1 LTGPRASRA
10 RSGEFALV
18 AREDRRVE
26 SQISLTPLPA
36 STGAAWCM
44 IATDVTEHAAKLAA
58 IVESSGDAI
67 PA

>member
-1 LTGPRASRA
+1 
-10 RSGEFALV
+10 
-18 AREDRRVE
+18 
-26 SQISLTPLPA
+26 
-36 STGAAWCM
+36 M